1 MRVRATGSPRAHPP
15 EVVGHGRRSPRF
27 RNPLIGAL
35 RGTQHVVKRAA
46 ISRTRHRLQPFS
58 TKGARCGADA
68 RFFSSWTAAVWS
80 QATGRGFESP
90 CRQAQAGSGG
100 RCAKDRAQG
109 LLAEGKKI
117 NLAVGAQWHSKK
129 KKRRAGSELGRGF
142 EVRPSIGRRSS
153 GGRSDR
159 IKLGSPRP
167 TSSQPSQYGPSIH
180 PRSGSFAAGG

>member
-1 MRVRATGSPRAHPP
+1 MLTVKRDTQKERTTKSRKSWGAKAVRVRATGSPRAHPP

-68 RFFSSWTAAVWS
+68 RFFSSWTAAVRS

-90 CRQAQAGSGG
+90 RPGASQAGSGG

-117 NLAVGAQWHSKK
+117 NLAVGAQWHAEKK
-129 KKRRAGSELGRGF
+129 EKKGRFGVGAGLRGQTLD
-142 EVRPSIGRRSS
+142 RPPILR
-153 GGRSDR
+153 
-159 IKLGSPRP
+159 GSV
-167 TSSQPSQYGPSIH
+167 GPD
-180 PRSGSFAAGG
+180 